1 MSVIETSISLY
12 NKTLLDRIVPE
23 TMLCWQRVVL
33 ANALAHNGKE
43 WTDLFA
49 QHNSGTYNNGVWAR
63 VCVRA
68 RVGVCPGVSRF
79 VCARLCSQASV
90 VSVAFLSCI

>member
-33 ANALAHNGKE
+33 ANALAH
-43 WTDLFA
+43 TLTYFSLVSPTQTVLF
-49 QHNSGTYNNGVWAR
+49 S
-63 VCVRA
+63 
-68 RVGVCPGVSRF
+68 
-79 VCARLCSQASV
+79 L
-90 VSVAFLSCI
+90 I